1 MWSGKSISVVL
12 PTYNERGSIRQC
24 VLKFFKTGVVDE
36 IIVVNNNAIAG
47 TSEEIR
53 GTGAKEVFEER
64 QGYGAAIR
72 RGLVEATGDYI
83 IVCEPDGTFIEE
95 DIFKLLSYGTD
106 HDIVFGSR
114 TVREFIWGG
123 ANMGQFLRWGNYVV
137 AKLIELLFNT
147 NSLSD
152 VGCTFRLISR
162 SALETMQH
170 YFRVFDNYFGP
181 EMILLATRLN
191 IRFVQI
197 PVNYKSRVGQ
207 SSVTGNPVKAFRL
220 GLQMIIMILI
230 HRMEGALIPT
240 MHHKD
245 ETISGVFN
253 TYRYYLFYIALFI
266 LCAFWIRKPL
276 TEYLVGDSSKFVLL
290 VYSVLGVSNTH
301 LIDLS
306 SGRDIWHPFLY
317 QSILIATARLFGM
330 ELYKLRLI
338 GLACLM
344 IDLYMIRK
352 IANLMVD
359 NQREGRVLTF
369 LACLFFLMI
378 PLTIDGAM
386 HIDIDTTVMLPLLL
400 VFLYLFIR
408 QEQAES
414 MRDRYLIMVILMCFI
429 MPLLLWSKLTTPLAL
444 PLAIGTFY
452 VIRKRPLTAII
463 YPTLLLAI
471 GGGIFLLTWY
481 LFCYHFNLAFLSV
494 FERMIRVFSI
504 VSNES
509 ANAGYLKVFREFAM
523 IVFWFNIIMSLLLI
537 VCLCVVIRRVIRRET
552 IRDPILFAS
561 ILSFIIGGVYCL
573 IGGIS
578 YGIPKYHYPLTALAA
593 LIVSYHLRPY
603 CDRLSIKIPL
613 SVLFAIIVVSVFY
626 YYIEDPIYLL
636 TRGIKLRAIDST
648 SFNPILNQLWIISFI
663 YLLPFFISMV
673 LWARSKRQYAV
684 ELILVVAMAQ
694 MVGFN
699 FHKSQ
704 AAYHTSHGY
713 GYYGASDVYRQLIPL
728 NSVWFTEGVIISP
741 FDILPP
747 YALDETPMNYDEY
760 RLRIVEKSPD
770 AIVFGAPC
778 STVSQMKQF
787 FLTPEFNRI
796 SREHYKLDTV
806 GDYYIYV
813 KT

>member
-1 MWSGKSISVVL
+1 
-12 PTYNERGSIRQC
+12 
-24 VLKFFKTGVVDE
+24 
-36 IIVVNNNAIAG
+36 
-47 TSEEIR
+47 
-53 GTGAKEVFEER
+53 
-64 QGYGAAIR
+64 
-72 RGLVEATGDYI
+72 
-83 IVCEPDGTFIEE
+83 
-95 DIFKLLSYGTD
+95 
-106 HDIVFGSR
+106 
-114 TVREFIWGG
+114 
-123 ANMGQFLRWGNYVV
+123 MGQFLRWGNYVV

-147 NSLSD
+147 NNLSD

-162 SALETMQH
+162 SALATMQH

-191 IRFVQI
+191 IHFVQI

-230 HRMEGALIPT
+230 HRMEGVLIPA
-240 MHHKD
+240 MHYKE
-245 ETISGVFN
+245 ETISDVFN
-253 TYRYYLFYIALFI
+253 TYRYYFFYIALFI

-290 VYSVLGVSNTH
+290 VYSILGVSNTH

-330 ELYKLRLI
+330 ELYKLRLV

-352 IANLMVD
+352 LANLMVD

-369 LACLFFLMI
+369 IACLCFLMM

-414 MRDRYLIMVILMCFI
+414 MRDRYPIMLILMCFI

-444 PLAIGTFY
+444 PVAISIFY
-452 VIRKRPLTAII
+452 IIRNRPLTAII
-463 YPTLLLAI
+463 YPILLMTI
-471 GGGIFLLTWY
+471 GGGIFFLTWY
-481 LFCYHFNLAFLSV
+481 LFCNYFNLPFLSV
-494 FERMIRVFSI
+494 FERVLRVFSI
-504 VSNES
+504 AANES
-509 ANAGYLKVFREFAM
+509 ANAGYLKLFRELAM
-523 IVFWFNIIMSLLLI
+523 TVFWYNIIISILLMVFLA
-537 VCLCVVIRRVIRRET
+537 LVVRQVIRRET
-552 IRDPILFAS
+552 IRDPVLFIS
-561 ILSFIIGGVYCL
+561 ILSVIIGGVYCI

-603 CDRLSIKIPL
+603 CDKLSIRKAYFIL
-613 SVLFAIIVVSVFY
+613 LAIILLSVFY

-636 TRGIKLRAIDST
+636 TRGLKLRAIASM
-648 SFNPILNQLWIISFI
+648 SYSPILNQLWIISFI

-673 LWARSKRQYAV
+673 LWAGSKRQYAV
-684 ELILVVAMAQ
+684 ELILVIAMAQ

-699 FHKSQ
+699 FHKSL
-704 AAYHTSHGY
+704 ATYHTSHGY
-713 GYYGASDVYRQLIPL
+713 GYYGASDVYKQLIPL

-741 FDILPP
+741 FDILPL
-747 YALDETPMNYDEY
+747 YALGETPTNYDEY
-760 RLRIVEKSPD
+760 RLRIVEETPD

-778 STVSQMKQF
+778 STVSQMKGF
-787 FLTPEFNRI
+787 FLTPELNKI
-796 SREHYKLDTV
+796 TREHYKLDTV